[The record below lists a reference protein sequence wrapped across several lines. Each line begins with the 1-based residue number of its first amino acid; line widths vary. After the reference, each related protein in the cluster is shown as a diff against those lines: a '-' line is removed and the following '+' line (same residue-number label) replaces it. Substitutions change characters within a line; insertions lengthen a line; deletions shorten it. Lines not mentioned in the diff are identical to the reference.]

1 MIYLA
6 IFALVV
12 VAIALVTNKL
22 NAVTHCEH
30 DWKDGENS
38 FKCCKCGKKIPDY
51 TTAYA
56 TETYTET
63 YREAA

>member
-6 IFALVV
+6 IFTLVV
-12 VAIALVTNKL
+12 VAIALITNKL
-22 NAVTHCEH
+22 NTVTHCEH
-30 DWKDGENS
+30 NWEDGENS

-56 TETYTET
+56 TETYPET
-63 YREAA
+63 FRKAA

>member
-1 MIYLA
+1 MIYL
-6 IFALVV
+6 ILFALL
-12 VAIALVTNKL
+12 VAVIAVVTNQL
-22 NAVTHCEH
+22 NAKTHCAHNWE
-30 DWKDGENS
+30 DGENS

-63 YREAA
+63 LRKAA